1 MTVYGWA
8 FTKRI
13 KYIYILLMGLI
24 NHNSIT
30 LHSGLDVNETY
41 YSLFQSSI
49 SLTKKT
55 TGEITFH
62 VDFGVWKDKGI
73 RKATYEDEY
82 SPLKYHTIIIPEM
95 TEEDLS
101 KNLFVFSYER
111 LKLELSNYTDDL

>member
-1 MTVYGWA
+1 
-8 FTKRI
+8 
-13 KYIYILLMGLI
+13 MGLI
-24 NHNSIT
+24 NNDSIT
-30 LHSGLDVNETY
+30 LHSGIEVSNTY
-41 YSLFQSSI
+41 YSLFKSSI

-73 RKATYEDEY
+73 RQSTYEDEY
-82 SPLKYHTIIIPEM
+82 SPLKYHTIIVPEM
-95 TEEDLS
+95 TEEDLL

>member
-1 MTVYGWA
+1 
-8 FTKRI
+8 
-13 KYIYILLMGLI
+13 MGLI
-24 NHNSIT
+24 NNDSIK
-30 LHSGLDVNETY
+30 LHSGLEVSDTY

-62 VDFGVWKDKGI
+62 VDFGVWKDKDI
-73 RKATYEDEY
+73 RQSTYEDEY
-82 SPLKYHTIIIPEM
+82 SPLKYHIITVPEM

-101 KNLFVFSYER
+101 KNLLLFSYER

>member
-1 MTVYGWA
+1 
-8 FTKRI
+8 
-13 KYIYILLMGLI
+13 MGLI
-24 NHNSIT
+24 NNDSIT
-30 LHSGLDVNETY
+30 LHSGIEVSNAY

-73 RKATYEDEY
+73 RQSTYEDEY
-82 SPLKYHTIIIPEM
+82 SPLKYHTIIVSEM
-95 TEEDLS
+95 TEEDLL

>member
-1 MTVYGWA
+1 
-8 FTKRI
+8 
-13 KYIYILLMGLI
+13 MGLI

-30 LHSGLDVNETY
+30 LHSGLDVSETY

-73 RKATYEDEY
+73 RQATYEDEY
-82 SPLKYHTIIIPEM
+82 SPLKYHTITVPEM

-111 LKLELSNYTDDL
+111 LKLEIDNYTDDI